1 MLYLWRSGLLTIVA
15 MITCMPL
22 KAQTIDFDRLVK
34 GKMYEFLLTDN
45 SVIIGKLVSVDNSS
59 VTIMQDSAKK
69 AKINKQLI
77 KDVAVPEVWNIKDSS
92 NVTASLRDGS
102 IVKGMVLSSDDNSI
116 TLKLSGGSVLR
127 ILRSEIESLDFETG
141 IYTPFADPNTTRLLF
156 GPTGRTLKQGEG
168 YFSVVEIFFPMVAYG
183 ITDYISL
190 SGGISLVPGISDQ
203 LYYLN
208 LKGRPL
214 HLENFDLSAGAM
226 YSNITDEDA
235 SGLFTVYTAGTI
247 GNAKNSLTLGT
258 GLGFESEGGNS
269 SGALFLIGGD
279 VQVSR
284 SIKLITE
291 NWLYP
296 ADDGAYVLSLGA
308 RFFGRQL
315 AADFA
320 LVYLTDNDGESISG
334 FPFIPWLGLH
344 FNF

>member
-1 MLYLWRSGLLTIVA
+1 MLHLFRFGLFTALILLA
-15 MITCMPL
+15 SSQI
-22 KAQTIDFDRLVK
+22 KAQSFDFDRLVK
-34 GKMYEFLLTDN
+34 GKVYEFMLTDN
-45 SVIIGKLVSVDNSS
+45 SVITGKLVSVDNAS

-69 AKINKQLI
+69 TKINKQLI
-77 KDVAVPEVWNIKDSS
+77 KDVAVPEIWNIKDSS

-116 TLKLSGGSVLR
+116 TLKLSGGSVLK
-127 ILRSEIESLDFETG
+127 ILHSEIESIDYETG
-141 IYTPFADPNTTRLLF
+141 TYTPFADPNTTRLLF

-168 YFSVVEIFFPMVAYG
+168 YFSVVEIFFPLVAYG
-183 ITDYISL
+183 ITDYLSF
-190 SGGISLVPGISDQ
+190 SGGISIVPGSSDQ
-203 LYYLN
+203 LYYFN

-226 YSNITDEDA
+226 YANITDEDA

-258 GLGFESEGGNS
+258 GFGFESKGGNS

-279 VQVSR
+279 MQVSR
-284 SIKLITE
+284 SVKLITE

-296 ADDGAYVLSLGA
+296 ADDGAYAISLGA

-320 LVYLTDNDGESISG
+320 LVFLTDNDGGSIG
-334 FPFIPWLGLH
+334 GWPFIPWLGLH
-344 FNF
+344 YNF